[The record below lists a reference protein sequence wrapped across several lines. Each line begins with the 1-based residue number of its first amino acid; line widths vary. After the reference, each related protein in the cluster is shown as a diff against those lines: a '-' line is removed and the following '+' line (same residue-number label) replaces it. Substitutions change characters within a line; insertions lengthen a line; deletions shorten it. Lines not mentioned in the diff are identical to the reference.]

1 MDTRY
6 DLIFEGRIAD
16 GYSPE
21 DARRNLAKLLRQE
34 PDQVEV
40 LFSGKPYV
48 LRRALDPEAAYRYQG
63 AMKHA
68 GLVCRLVPSNEIA
81 AVVKPSTPATTAGA
95 ISLDKKPASS
105 QTASVSLDKKPAN
118 PALALDPLPSE
129 SAPASN
135 PPSTQPL
142 AAPAAFTECPK
153 CHYRARVPQD
163 GLIAQGVCPACGLII
178 AKYLERQAELKRPKN
193 RPVAAA
199 SEPDEETAKLNPN
212 ALHFD
217 ELPPGPLKL
226 MSLEFTLPADITLPA
241 HPERTPTASLKRRFL
256 AAVATYFSLGFLML
270 GPILLGMV
278 VLLVFLNI
286 ALDGAD
292 DLNSAMRTVNRFENY
307 ELIIRISLSL
317 VGLWLGL
324 VYVPSKWDGLTYG
337 QRLMRIA
344 PVRKNST
351 EVTLPDTGTLFQRL
365 AGNIIAWL
373 IWPVTL
379 LWLLFDRSGRSI
391 ADRLSDCRQIEV
403 GAAPDSPVLKALSP
417 IAYGILLGLAAA
429 VPSVWLVSCAENTV
443 REIAEGKSSFS
454 ERMLGKGPLDSRK
467 VQETLASRAAQKEE
481 FGSPKVILE
490 RLVEFQRQYYAHH
503 QRYSDAIEELVMES
517 SDRQSPMML
526 AMLMRQQPKIQLGAG
541 GFKIGLRRND
551 GWHIA
556 TEEGYQ
562 GVQPSF

>member
-16 GYSPE
+16 GCSPQ

-81 AVVKPSTPATTAGA
+81 AVVKPSTPATTAGV

-135 PPSTQPL
+135 PPSTKPL

-153 CHYRARVPQD
+153 CHYRARSSRD
-163 GLIAQGVCPACGLII
+163 GLMVQGVCPACGLII
-178 AKYLERQAELKRPKN
+178 AKYLERQAELNRPKTH
-193 RPVAAA
+193 RVAAA
-199 SEPDEETAKLNPN
+199 PVVPGAQGAEPHQN
-212 ALHFD
+212 ALYFD

-226 MSLEFTLPADITLPA
+226 IALEFNLPPDITLPA
-241 HPERTPTASLKRRFL
+241 QVKRAPTASLKRRFL
-256 AAVATYFSLGFLML
+256 AAVATYFSIGFLMAVL
-270 GPILLGMV
+270 ILLGMI
-278 VLLVFLNI
+278 LLLLMLNL
-286 ALDGAD
+286 ALSMAD
-292 DLNSAMRTVNRFENY
+292 NLNDMMRTVKNFEDY
-307 ELIIRISLSL
+307 EIMIRIILWL
-317 VGLWLGL
+317 LGLWLGFIYL
-324 VYVPSKWDGLTYG
+324 PMKWDGLTYG

-344 PVRKNST
+344 PVSKNND
-351 EVTLPDTGTLFQRL
+351 EVIFPDTGTLFQRL
-365 AGNIIAWL
+365 AGNIIAFL

-379 LWLLFDRSGRSI
+379 LWLMFSRSGRSI

-403 GAAPDSPVLKALSP
+403 GAVPDSPVLKALSP
-417 IAYGILLGLAAA
+417 IAYGILLGLVA
-429 VPSVWLVSCAENTV
+429 VAPLFWLTKCAESTV
-443 REIAEGKSSFS
+443 QEIATGKKSFG
-454 ERMLGKGPLDSRK
+454 ERMLGEPLDSRK

-481 FGSPKVILE
+481 FGSPKIILE
-490 RLVEFQRQYYAHH
+490 RLVEFQRQYHAHH
-503 QRYSDAIEELVMES
+503 RCYSDAIEELVMES

-526 AMLMRQQPKIQLGAG
+526 AMLMRQQMKIQLIGG
-541 GFKIGLRRND
+541 GFKIGLHRDD

>member
-16 GYSPE
+16 SGSPE

-48 LRRALDPEAAYRYQG
+48 LRRALAPEAAYRYQG

-81 AVVKPSTPATTAGA
+81 AVVKPSKPATTAGA
-95 ISLDKKPASS
+95 LSLDKKPASS
-105 QTASVSLDKKPAN
+105 QTASVSPDKKPAN

-129 SAPASN
+129 SAPASE
-135 PPSTQPL
+135 PISTKPL
-142 AAPAAFTECPK
+142 AAPAALTECPK
-153 CHYRARVPQD
+153 CHYPARGPQD
-163 GLIAQGVCPACGLII
+163 GLISQGVCPACGLII

-199 SEPDEETAKLNPN
+199 SESDEEPAKPNPN

-256 AAVATYFSLGFLML
+256 AAVATYFSLGFLMA

-278 VLLVFLNI
+278 LLLVFLNI

-292 DLNSAMRTVNRFENY
+292 DLNSAMRMVNRFENY
-307 ELIIRISLSL
+307 ELIIEISLWL
-317 VGLWLGL
+317 LGLWLGL
-324 VYVPSKWDGLTYG
+324 IYVPSKWDGLTYG

-344 PVRKNST
+344 PVRKNSD

-403 GAAPDSPVLKALSP
+403 GAVPDSPVLKALSP
-417 IAYGILLGLAAA
+417 IAYGILLGLVAA
-429 VPSVWLVSCAENTV
+429 VPLVWLVSCAENTV

-454 ERMLGKGPLDSRK
+454 ERMLGKGPFDSQK

-481 FGSPKVILE
+481 FGSPKAILE
-490 RLVEFQRQYYAHH
+490 RLVEFQRQYYARH
-503 QRYSDAIEELVMES
+503 QRYSEAIEELVMES
-517 SDRQSPMML
+517 PDRQSPMML
-526 AMLMRQQPKIQLGAG
+526 AMLMRQQLKIQLIGG
-541 GFKIGLRRND
+541 GFKIGLRRED

-556 TEEGYQ
+556 TEGGYQ

>member
-6 DLIFEGRIAD
+6 DLIFEGRVAD

-34 PDQVEV
+34 PDQAEV

-81 AVVKPSTPATTAGA
+81 AVVKPSTPATTAGTL
-95 ISLDKKPASS
+95 SLDKKPASS

-241 HPERTPTASLKRRFL
+241 HSERTPTASLKRRFL

-344 PVRKNST
+344 PVRKNSA

-481 FGSPKVILE
+481 FGSPKAILE

-526 AMLMRQQPKIQLGAG
+526 AMLIRQQPKIQLGAG